1 MNTEMISLDKI
12 TVDDSLQVREF
23 IDLTTVDSYR
33 VLMKSNGP
41 LGSLDV
47 FSTGNGKFLLAN
59 GWHRLEAAE
68 QLGWK
73 EIDCEVHTGDKRDAQ
88 LFAIRANTYHGRH
101 LTREERRRAVRTLL
115 EDPEW
120 FQWSN
125 AKIARH
131 CGLSAPTV
139 ATLRD
144 AFINEEVL
152 KSADSRASLKN
163 SLSDKR
169 TRMDK
174 YGNVSTINTT
184 NIGRKPK
191 TQAEKNVAD
200 LNGALDT
207 LARLPFT
214 ANYAVETFGS
224 LITDNADAAIE
235 WLAEFGEAK
244 HRAS

>member
-1 MNTEMISLDKI
+1 MNTETISLTQI
-12 TVDDSLQVREF
+12 TVDDSLQVREY

-33 VLMKSNGP
+33 ALMESNGP
-41 LGSLDV
+41 LGLLDV
-47 FSTGNGKFLLAN
+47 FSTGNGKYLLAN
-59 GWHRLEAAE
+59 RWHRLEAAE

-115 EDPEW
+115 EDREW
-120 FQWSN
+120 FHWSN

-139 ATLRD
+139 ASIRD
-144 AFINEEVL
+144 AFINEEAL

-184 NIGRKPK
+184 NIGRRPQ
-191 TQAEKNVAD
+191 TQAEKNLAD

-207 LARLPFT
+207 LARLPFGGQD
-214 ANYAVETFGS
+214 AVELYGDR
-224 LITDNADAAIE
+224 ITDEADAAIE
-235 WLAEFGEAK
+235 FATDLGNA
-244 HRAS
+244 RA

>member
-1 MNTEMISLDKI
+1 MEIRLDKI
-12 TVDDSLQVREF
+12 TVDDPLQVRKC

-41 LGSLDV
+41 LGLLDV
-47 FSTGNGKFLLAN
+47 FSTGNGKYLLAN

-115 EDPEW
+115 EDREW
-120 FQWSN
+120 FHWSN

-139 ATLRD
+139 ASIRD

-184 NIGRKPK
+184 NIGRRPQ
-191 TQAEKNVAD
+191 TQAEKNLAD

-207 LARLPFT
+207 LARLPFGGQD
-214 ANYAVETFGS
+214 AVELYGDR
-224 LITDNADAAIE
+224 ITDEADAAIE
-235 WLAEFGEAK
+235 FATDLGNA
-244 HRAS
+244 RA